1 MHHIHLT
8 EGLRLRFPAR
18 SVDFDQGVEV
28 GVLATLMSQDVAE
41 FNRRISKANLGQ
53 VRALAEQF
61 GYRLVEGE
69 ADEDAILLTFY
80 SRAARPRLRVVHS
93 GA

>member
-1 MHHIHLT
+1 MHHIHLA

-18 SVDFDQGVEV
+18 SADFDQGVEV
-28 GVLATLMSQDVAE
+28 GMLAALMSQDVSE
-41 FNRRISKANLGQ
+41 FSRRISKANVGQ
-53 VRALAEQF
+53 VRAVAEQF

-69 ADEDAILLTFY
+69 AAEDCVHLTFY
-80 SRAARPRLRVVHS
+80 SRAARPRLRVVRS

>member
-1 MHHIHLT
+1 MHHIHLA

-28 GVLATLMSQDVAE
+28 GMLAAFMSQEIAE
-41 FNRRISKANLGQ
+41 FSRRISKANLGQ
-53 VRALAEQF
+53 IRAVADQF

-69 ADEDAILLTFY
+69 TAEDCIEVTFY
-80 SRAARPRLRVVHS
+80 SRAARPRLRVVYS

>member
-1 MHHIHLT
+1 MHHIHLA

-18 SVDFDQGVEV
+18 SADFDQGVEV
-28 GVLATLMSQDVAE
+28 GMLAALMSQDVSE
-41 FNRRISKANLGQ
+41 FSRRISKANVGQ
-53 VRALAEQF
+53 VRAVAEQF

-69 ADEDAILLTFY
+69 ATEDCITLTFY
-80 SRAARPRLRVVHS
+80 NRAARPRLRVVHS

>member
-1 MHHIHLT
+1 MHHIHLA

-28 GVLATLMSQDVAE
+28 GMLAALMSQDVSE
-41 FNRRISKANLGQ
+41 FRRRISKANLGQ
-53 VRALAEQF
+53 VRAVAEQF
-61 GYRLVEGE
+61 GYRLIEGE
-69 ADEDAILLTFY
+69 EVEEWVEITFY

>member
-1 MHHIHLT
+1 MYHIQLA

-18 SVDFDQGVEV
+18 SIDFDQGVEV
-28 GVLATLMSQDVAE
+28 GILTALMSQEPSE
-41 FNRRISKANLGQ
+41 FSHRISKANLGQ
-53 VRALAEQF
+53 VRAVADQF

-69 ADEDAILLTFY
+69 AAEDFVELTFY

>member
-28 GVLATLMSQDVAE
+28 GVLAALMSQDISE
-41 FNRRISKANLGQ
+41 FSRRISKANLGQ
-53 VRALAEQF
+53 VRAVAEQF

-69 ADEDAILLTFY
+69 AVEDSVEITFY

>member
-1 MHHIHLT
+1 MHHIHLA

-28 GVLATLMSQDVAE
+28 GVLAALMSQDVSE
-41 FNRRISKANLGQ
+41 FSRRISKANLGQ
-53 VRALAEQF
+53 VRAVAEQF

-69 ADEDAILLTFY
+69 AAEDCVELTFY